1 MTEKRRI
8 LVVDDE
14 PGLRNLLSY
23 EFHFLGYE
31 TVTAEN
37 ADQALALLRGSAPFD
52 LVITDIRM
60 PGSMDGVDLMDRY
73 WKEKP
78 DQKVIFMTGYAVEE
92 KLTQALH
99 IPLSVCFKKP
109 FGIHEFGESVRQCLQ
124 QGSWG
129 EKRLND

>member
-1 MTEKRRI
+1 MTAKRRI

-14 PGLRNLLSY
+14 LGLRELLNF
-23 EFHFLGYE
+23 EFDFLGYE

-37 ADQALALLRGSAPFD
+37 ADEALKLLHESAPFD

-60 PGSMDGVDLMDRY
+60 PGPMDGVDLMEKY

-92 KLTQALH
+92 KLTNALKN
-99 IPLSVCFKKP
+99 PLSQCFRKP
-109 FGIHEFGESVRQCLQ
+109 FSIHDLGRSVAQCFEEGAL
-124 QGSWG
+124 G
-129 EKRLND
+129 K